1 MTESKWKIGGE
12 YVESCNCDY
21 LCPCIFTNP
30 QAPATYD
37 HCTSLQVYRIDS
49 GNCGGTKL
57 DGLSFALVIRSG
69 RVMSEGNWIFAG
81 IVDAAADAAQREA
94 LTAIVSGQAGGT
106 PARIRDN
113 LVGDF
118 RCVEVQPIAFRMD
131 GLSRSVSIPGVL
143 EIAVEGVLSRNNN
156 GEPIYLDNTSH
167 PAGRRLALAKS
178 TETHI
183 HRFGLDLDLTGKG
196 NNGHFAPF
204 NWNN

>member
-1 MTESKWKIGGE
+1 MAETKWQMGGE
-12 YVESCNCDY
+12 YIESCNCDY

-30 QAPATYD
+30 QAPATHE
-37 HCTSLQVYRIDS
+37 HCTSLQVYRIDRGS
-49 GNCGGTKL
+49 YGGTKL
-57 DGLSFALVIRSG
+57 DGLSFALIIRSG
-69 RVMSEGNWIFAG
+69 RVMSDGNWILGAV
-81 IVDAAADAAQREA
+81 VDAAADAGQRDA
-94 LTAIVSGQAGGT
+94 LTAIVSGRAGGT

-118 RCVEVQPIAFRMD
+118 RGVEVHPITFRMD
-131 GLSRSVSIPGVL
+131 GVSRSTVIPGVM
-143 EIAVEGVLSRNNN
+143 EFAVQGVLSRNNN
-156 GEPIYLDNTSH
+156 GEPIYIDNTSH

-183 HRFGLDLDLTGKG
+183 HGFGLDLDMTGKG